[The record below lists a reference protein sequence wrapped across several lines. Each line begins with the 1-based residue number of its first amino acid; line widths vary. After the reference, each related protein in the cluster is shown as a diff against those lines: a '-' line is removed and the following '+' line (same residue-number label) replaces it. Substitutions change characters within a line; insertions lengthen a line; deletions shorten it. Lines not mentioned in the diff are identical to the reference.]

1 MCCFM
6 AVFLIDMWTVVRG
19 KEAEN
24 EEVVQQVLQY
34 GNKHP
39 EAFKPVKSLRCF
51 RQSIGGKPPGKI
63 VLVTEFASLHE
74 MEEFFKKIREDSEW
88 RKIERK
94 WKGVMEHAFSESL
107 LWVDVFRELW
117 KEK

>member
-1 MCCFM
+1 M
-6 AVFLIDMWTVVRG
+6 AVFLLDMWTVAKG

-24 EEVVQQVLQY
+24 EDVVKQILQY
-34 GNKHP
+34 GGKHH
-39 EAFKPVKSLRCF
+39 ETLQLVKSLRCF
-51 RQSIGGKPPGKI
+51 RQSIGGKPPGKF

-74 MEEFFKKIREDSEW
+74 MEESFKKIREDSEW

-94 WKGVMEHAFSESL
+94 WREVMDHTSSESL
-107 LWVDVFRELW
+107 LWSDVFRELW